1 MANVELAARLHCS
14 YKRATFVLCAGN
26 LVVALYLLQSVV
38 GPFYF
43 QTSSSSS
50 SSSNELQQQGDH
62 TAVAEAL
69 QQEVIYSEEDL
80 KRQEESNDLRRAV
93 LPVRLMERI
102 KEIEAQT
109 EVEISKSQSASAAR
123 QRVALELAQR
133 LRYLRF
139 INSKSNPQQGL
150 EEWSKKKLDSLKKQ
164 EHTKLKKDQANEK
177 EEEEELVKKTEMV
190 GFNSH
195 PPDHKS
201 NVFKFMNPDEKGESI
216 AAKLVR
222 KKQG

>member
-43 QTSSSSS
+43 QTSNSSSS
-50 SSSNELQQQGDH
+50 SSSSELQQQGDQ

-139 INSKSNPQQGL
+139 INSKSNPQQGVIL
-150 EEWSKKKLDSLKKQ
+150 CHSFFECKFGVARSWGVINSLVIN
-164 EHTKLKKDQANEK
+164 LA
-177 EEEEELVKKTEMV
+177 MV
-190 GFNSH
+190 ICFLSVLGPF
-195 PPDHKS
+195 
-201 NVFKFMNPDEKGESI
+201 VFLCLFPLTCNT
-216 AAKLVR
+216 AA
-222 KKQG
+222 QQQ

>member
-43 QTSSSSS
+43 QTSSSS
-50 SSSNELQQQGDH
+50 NELQQQGDH
-62 TAVAEAL
+62 TAVPEAL

-164 EHTKLKKDQANEK
+164 EHTKLKKDQANEE

-201 NVFKFMNPDEKGESI
+201 NVFKFVNPDEKGESI

>member
-14 YKRATFVLCAGN
+14 YKGATFILCAGN

-43 QTSSSSS
+43 QSSSSS
-50 SSSNELQQQGDH
+50 SSSTGLQQGDH
-62 TAVAEAL
+62 TAVAGAL

-93 LPVRLMERI
+93 LPVRLMEQVGGDGDKI

-109 EVEISKSQSASAAR
+109 EMEISKSQSASAAR

-150 EEWSKKKLDSLKKQ
+150 EEWRKKKLDGLKKQ
-164 EHTKLKKDQANEK
+164 EHTKLKKDQAIG
-177 EEEEELVKKTEMV
+177 V
-190 GFNSH
+190 
-195 PPDHKS
+195 
-201 NVFKFMNPDEKGESI
+201 
-216 AAKLVR
+216 
-222 KKQG
+222 